1 MIITKRQKE
10 ILDFVN
16 TFIAHNGYAPSI
28 GEIKAQFGISSP
40 ATVHQHLK
48 NLQDKGLINRV
59 PNRHR
64 SIEII
69 PSDGAAPAGLA
80 IPILGAIAAGYPIE
94 SYPDTDTMVLPQEMG
109 ADENCYLLRVRG
121 DSMIDDHILDGDMVL
136 VRKIEFAKPG
146 QTVVALVDGREATL
160 KRYYPEQ
167 GRIRLQPANAM
178 MEPMIF
184 DPRRVRVQGIVVGII
199 RKFA

>member
-16 TFIAHNGYAPSI
+16 AFVAAKGYAPSI
-28 GEIKAQFGISSP
+28 GEIKAQFGINSP

-48 NLQDKGLINRV
+48 NLQDKGLISRV

-64 SIEII
+64 SIEVI
-69 PSDGAAPAGLA
+69 PSYGARPSGFA

-94 SYPDTDTMVLPQEMG
+94 SYPETDTMTLPEEMG

-121 DSMIDDHILDGDMVL
+121 DSMIDDHICDGDMVL
-136 VRKIEFAKPG
+136 VRKAEFAKPG

-160 KRYYPEQ
+160 KRYYPER
-167 GRIRLQPANAM
+167 GKIRLQPANITMAPM
-178 MEPMIF
+178 VLEPQ
-184 DPRRVRVQGIVVGII
+184 RVRVQGTVVGII
-199 RKFA
+199 RKF